1 MRDRQRA
8 LLIVGS
14 PRRGK
19 STSAALGNYLLAG
32 LAGQGFATET
42 LFAVQA
48 QRSEESLA
56 ALCAAVDGADPVI
69 LAFPLYADSIP
80 APLVSVMEALA
91 IHRKGRGAEGKQRL
105 AAIVNSGFP
114 EAAQSAVAL
123 RICRRFAREA
133 FFSWAG
139 GLALGG
145 GESVGGKPLAEAG
158 GAARHA
164 RRALDLAAAPLAEGG
179 KIPDEAVAA
188 MARPFVWSW
197 LYTLIGSFG
206 WKRDAKK
213 HGVGDRIRARPY
225 RQE

>member
-1 MRDRQRA
+1 MSDRRRA

-19 STSAALGNYLLAG
+19 STSAALGSYLFSG
-32 LAGQGFATET
+32 LAGRGFATET

-48 QRSEESLA
+48 HKARESLA
-56 ALCAAVDGADPVI
+56 SVCAAADTAELVI

-80 APLVSVMEALA
+80 APLIAVMEALA
-91 IHRKGRGAEGKQRL
+91 VHRKGRGAKGNQRL

-123 RICRRFAREA
+123 RICRRFAGEA

-145 GESVGGKPLAEAG
+145 GEAIGGKPLAEAG

-164 RRALDLAAAPLAEGG
+164 RRALDLAATALAEGG
-179 KIPDEAVAA
+179 KIPDETVAI

-197 LYTLIGSFG
+197 LYILVGNYG
-206 WKRDAKK
+206 WKRDARK
-213 HGVGDRIRARPY
+213 HGVGDQLRARPY
-225 RQE
+225 PQE